1 MRVVFKTML
10 VLAIIAFISYVT
22 IRDFGLPRVPR
33 EIHLTYPAVQYT
45 ADDPAAVIHTTLEIE
60 GTYYRYL
67 FHHPT
72 FKGVVRVHEHDFT
85 MLESEIMEYP
95 LYAYDRIYK
104 ASPDVRDS
112 ILTSFLSYPIWEHN
126 SRGDFSNFQFKYL
139 GELFIDN
146 RFEQVKIHVNREF
159 GDGTDRATY
168 LAAPATTLE
177 EAQQILKF
185 TEIFE

>member
-1 MRVVFKTML
+1 MTYRRD
-10 VLAIIAFISYVT
+10 LAYASCIQDHACAGDHRFISYVT

-112 ILTSFLSYPIWEHN
+112 ILTSFLSYPIW
-126 SRGDFSNFQFKYL
+126 S
-139 GELFIDN
+139 I
-146 RFEQVKIHVNREF
+146 IH
-159 GDGTDRATY
+159 A
-168 LAAPATTLE
+168 
-177 EAQQILKF
+177 
-185 TEIFE
+185 EIFQIFNLNISESSLSTTALNK